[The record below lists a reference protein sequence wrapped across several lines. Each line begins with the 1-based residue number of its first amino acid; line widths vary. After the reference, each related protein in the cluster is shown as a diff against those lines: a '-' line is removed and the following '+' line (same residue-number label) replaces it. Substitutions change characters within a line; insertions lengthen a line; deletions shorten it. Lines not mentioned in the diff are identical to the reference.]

1 MNYLLHRLKVRPLG
15 PRSLFRNNSER
26 PGQIILSAVQEK
38 PSLEPRKGQHWR
50 IGNVKCP
57 QDNTVLFALGKVTKK
72 TQELYNEQE
81 QNFVAHDLALAPHTY
96 VAVDLHLQV
105 CAIAP
110 KNAVS
115 QKHTTIA
122 RNLARLLN
130 ESKRAK
136 EGKLE
141 FTITEIPEPSDFVEL
156 IRKASRISS
165 FEMTFSPPNPFDP
178 DEQIQRP
185 MEDLLR
191 EVGASKGKASV
202 SGKKLNA
209 DVLETLSRAAASS
222 GEKAAANIQSPEDAH
237 PVRRRLSGS
246 PVRVS
251 VTGVSEIWD
260 KMRAAYNRVR
270 RDM

>member
-1 MNYLLHRLKVRPLG
+1 MNYLLHRLKIRPLG
-15 PRSLFRNNSER
+15 QKPLFHDNSEP
-26 PGQIILSAVQEK
+26 PGKIILSAVQEK
-38 PSLEPRKGQHWR
+38 PSVKPRKGQHWR
-50 IGNVKCP
+50 IGNVQCP
-57 QDNTVLFALGKVTKK
+57 QDDTVSFALGKVTKK
-72 TQELYNEQE
+72 TQEMYNEQE
-81 QNFVAHDLALAPHTY
+81 QNFVAHDLALAPHTQ

-110 KNAVS
+110 KNTVS

-156 IRKASRISS
+156 IRNASRISS

-178 DEQIQRP
+178 DGQIQRP
-185 MEDLLR
+185 MEGLLR
-191 EVGASKGKASV
+191 EVGASTGKASL
-202 SGKKLNA
+202 SGKSLKPE
-209 DVLETLSRAAASS
+209 VLETLSRAAASS
-222 GEKAAANIQSPEDAH
+222 GEKAAASIQSPEDTH

-246 PVRVS
+246 PVRIS
-251 VTGVSEIWD
+251 VKSVSEIWD
-260 KMRAAYNRVR
+260 KIRAAYNRVR
-270 RDM
+270 RDT